1 MSAALSTAFITGGAG
16 FVGGRVL
23 RALTAR
29 GVEVRALHR
38 GRAAIPPNLAA
49 LPGVEW
55 VTGDLLQPA
64 GWAERLAGC
73 DAVFHLA
80 AHYSAHADDAGLL
93 YRINTGGTRA
103 LLAAAAAVGVPTVI
117 HTSTVGTIGRRADGS
132 PPDEDT
138 PFNLWATGS
147 AYVRSKWL
155 GEAVARWWAGR
166 GLRVMI
172 VHPTAPV
179 GAGDHKP
186 TATGQRIVDFLA
198 GRRPD
203 YPAGGINLCPVQ
215 DIADGHLLAAEHGQP
230 GRAYILGH
238 TAGNLDEAAFLGL
251 LAETSGRPI
260 PPAPSTRRAR
270 GPLSLTADPRRALQE
285 LGMPQT
291 SLRAAF
297 AEAVVYA
304 ARS

>member
-1 MSAALSTAFITGGAG
+1 MSAALSTAFVTGGAG

-23 RALTAR
+23 RALAAR

-38 GRAAIPPNLAA
+38 GPLPSELATLA
-49 LPGVEW
+49 GIEW
-55 VTGDLLQPA
+55 VMGDLLQPA
-64 GWAERLAGC
+64 GWAERLVGC
-73 DAVFHLA
+73 GAVFHLA
-80 AHYSAHADDAGLL
+80 ARYSAHAADAALL

-103 LLAAAAAVGVPTVI
+103 LLAAAATAGVSTVI
-117 HTSTVGTIGRRADGS
+117 HTSTIGTIGRRGDGL
-132 PPDEDT
+132 PPDEHI
-138 PFNLWATGS
+138 PFNLWSTAS

-155 GEAVARWWAGR
+155 GEAVARWWAAR

-198 GRRPD
+198 GQRPD
-203 YPAGGINLCPVQ
+203 YPAGGINFCPVQ
-215 DIADGHLLAAEHGQP
+215 NIADGHLLAAAHGQP

-238 TAGNLDEAAFLGL
+238 TAGNLDEGTFLDL
-251 LAETSGRPI
+251 LAKVSGHPI
-260 PPAPSTRRAR
+260 PPALSTRRPR
-270 GPLSLTADPRRALQE
+270 GPQSLAADPRRAVQE

-291 SLRAAF
+291 SLHAAF
-297 AEAVVYA
+297 AEAVAFA
-304 ARS
+304 ART